1 MSFFIIFLKS
11 LESIDPKKL
20 AWEVVAT
27 RLLNEMEKKNIGQF
41 ESSPTTSL
49 ILAQKKF
56 KSKGSRDKIKDIH
69 NYYKK
74 LGHWIKECKKRK
86 VNWKKKSEQNDNV
99 SEVND
104 ELKSDKAF
112 MFTQG
117 LFLLDLRH
125 GT

>member
-1 MSFFIIFLKS
+1 
-11 LESIDPKKL
+11 
-20 AWEVVAT
+20 
-27 RLLNEMEKKNIGQF
+27 MEKKNIGQF

-86 VNWKKKSEQNDNV
+86 VN
-99 SEVND
+99 
-104 ELKSDKAF
+104 
-112 MFTQG
+112 
-117 LFLLDLRH
+117 
-125 GT
+125 